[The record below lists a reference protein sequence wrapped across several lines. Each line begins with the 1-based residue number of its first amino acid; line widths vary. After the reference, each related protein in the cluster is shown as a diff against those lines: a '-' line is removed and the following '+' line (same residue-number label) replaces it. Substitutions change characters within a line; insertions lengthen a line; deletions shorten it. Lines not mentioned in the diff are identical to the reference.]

1 LFLRI
6 KKLIFFYFFYHFLK
20 KNVHLQHQTN
30 ENHKIK
36 NLVLPKMSNLRFKAT
51 ESAVSRPLEE
61 AKKVESLKASSIYA
75 KNVFTIAKMKDYLS
89 KSTHKE
95 LLQVIESG
103 SQITRDLAE
112 HIAQAMKIWSLE
124 NDVTH
129 YTHWF
134 QPLTGTTAEKHDSF
148 FEPDE
153 NGDAI
158 NKFSGDSLVQQEPDA
173 SSFPNGGIR
182 NTFEARGYT
191 AWDPSSPA
199 FIFETVAGKTLCIP
213 TVFVSYTGESLDY
226 KAPLLKATAAIDK
239 AATDVVQYFDRA
251 VTKVNV
257 SLGIEQEYFLVD
269 LSLYNA
275 RPDLQLTGRTLFGHI
290 SAKGQQLEDHYFGA
304 IPERVLAYMVDLE
317 NEAIKLGIPLKTRH
331 NEVAPSQFEC
341 APMFEEMNL
350 AIDHNQL
357 LMNLMEQ
364 IAIRHHFKVLLHEKP
379 YSGVNGS
386 GKHNN
391 WSLITN
397 TGVNL
402 LSPGKTP
409 KNNLMFLTFFVNTIR
424 AVYQHADLL
433 RASIASSSND
443 HRLGANEAPPAIISI
458 FLGSQLDEILEEVES
473 ARVAKKVKND
483 ANLWHGIPKIP
494 ELKLD
499 TTDRNRTS
507 PFAFTGNKFEF
518 RAVGSSANSAQAMTI
533 LNSIVAAQLI
543 EFKAEVDK
551 QIKKGIKKDLALL
564 NVVRKYIKESKA
576 IRFEGNGYSDE
587 WAQEAET
594 RGLSNIKSTP
604 KALDIY
610 VKEDTIALFERLG
623 IYTKRES
630 EARHEIL
637 LENFYKKLQIEARV
651 IEEVVTSIFAPACFV
666 YQNQLIDNVKGLK
679 DLGLSKEAYSSQL
692 NLVERISKHTNLILE
707 KSEEMRQARKKANNQ
722 EDVRERSIS
731 YDEVVKPYFDEIR
744 YHVNKLEKIVDDA
757 KWPLPK
763 LRELLFL
770 R

>member
-1 LFLRI
+1 MSNIRFESVKAASSR
-6 KKLIFFYFFYHFLK
+6 
-20 KNVHLQHQTN
+20 N
-30 ENHKIK
+30 
-36 NLVLPKMSNLRFKAT
+36 VLPEEKVVTKR
-51 ESAVSRPLEE
+51 AVQ
-61 AKKVESLKASSIYA
+61 IFG
-75 KNVFTIAKMKDYLS
+75 KNVFTVAKMKDYLP
-89 KSTHKE
+89 KTTFKE
-95 LLQVIESG
+95 LTTTIEQGEPIS
-103 SQITRDLAE
+103 RELAE
-112 HIAQAMKIWSLE
+112 FISQAMKSWAIE
-124 NDVTH
+124 NGASH

-134 QPLTGTTAEKHDSF
+134 QPLTGSTAEKHDAF
-148 FEPDE
+148 FEPDS

-158 NKFSGDSLVQQEPDA
+158 EKFTADALVQQEPDA

-191 AWDPSSPA
+191 GWDSSSPA
-199 FIFETVAGKTLCIP
+199 FIYETNSGKTLCIP

-226 KAPLLKATAAIDK
+226 KAPLLKAVSALDK
-239 AATDVVQYFDRA
+239 AATEVAQYFDKSIND
-251 VTKVNV
+251 VTP

-269 LSLYNA
+269 LALYNA
-275 RPDLQLTGRTLFGHI
+275 RPDLQFTGRTLFGHM

-304 IPERVLAYMVDLE
+304 IPERVLSFMVDLE
-317 NEAIKLGIPLKTRH
+317 NEALKLGIPLKTRH

-341 APMFEEMNL
+341 APMYEEINL

-364 IAIRHHFKVLLHEKP
+364 VAIRHNFKALLHEKP

-409 KNNLMFLTFFVNTIR
+409 KNNLMFLTFFVNTIK
-424 AVYQHADLL
+424 AVYEYADLL
-433 RASIASSSND
+433 RASIASHSND

-458 FLGSQLDEILEEVES
+458 FLGSQLDELLDEVES
-473 ARVAKKVKND
+473 ARVAKKVKSE
-483 ANLWHGIPKIP
+483 ANLWHGIPKVP

-499 TTDRNRTS
+499 NTDRNRTS

-518 RAVGSSANSAQAMTI
+518 RAVGSSANSALPMTI
-533 LNSIVAAQLI
+533 LNTIVAAQLI
-543 EFKAEVDK
+543 DFKAEVDK
-551 QIKKGIKKDLALL
+551 QIKKGTKKDLAIL
-564 NVVRKYIKESKA
+564 NVVRKYIKDSKA

-587 WAQEAET
+587 WATEAEA

-604 KALDIY
+604 KALDVY
-610 VKEDTIALFERLG
+610 VKPESLELFERLG

-637 LENFYKKLQIEARV
+637 LENFYKKLQIEARL
-651 IEEVVTSIFAPACFV
+651 IGEVVNSHIAPACLT
-666 YQNQLIDNVKGLK
+666 YQNDLIQNVRGLK
-679 DLGLSKEAYSSQL
+679 DLGLGKESYSSQI
-692 NLVERISKHTNLILE
+692 NLIERISKHVNTILE
-707 KSEEMRQARKKANNQ
+707 QSEEMRQARKSANTIDEIRDKA
-722 EDVRERSIS
+722 IA
-731 YDEVVKPYFDEIR
+731 YDEIVKPYFDEIR
-744 YHVNKLEKIVDDA
+744 YHVNKLEKIVDDS

-763 LRELLFL
+763 LRELLFVH
-770 R
+770 

>member
-1 LFLRI
+1 
-6 KKLIFFYFFYHFLK
+6 
-20 KNVHLQHQTN
+20 
-30 ENHKIK
+30 
-36 NLVLPKMSNLRFKAT
+36 MSNSRFAAVEEAT
-51 ESAVSRPLEE
+51 KHHFNVSSAVTSER
-61 AKKVESLKASSIYA
+61 AIHIYG
-75 KNVFTIAKMKDYLS
+75 KNVFTTAKMRDYLP
-89 KSTHKE
+89 KSTFNDLNIAIDE
-95 LLQVIESG
+95 G
-103 SQITRDLAE
+103 NQISREMAE
-112 HIAQAMKIWSLE
+112 FIAQAMKAWAIE
-124 NDVTH
+124 NGVSH

-134 QPLTGTTAEKHDSF
+134 QPLTGSTAEKHDAF
-148 FEPDE
+148 FEPD
-153 NGDAI
+153 GDGGAI
-158 NKFSGDSLVQQEPDA
+158 EKFTADALVQQEPDA

-199 FIFETVAGKTLCIP
+199 FIYETAAGKTLCIP

-226 KAPLLKATAAIDK
+226 KAPLLKAIAAIDK
-239 AATDVVQYFDRA
+239 AATDVAQYFDKSIDK
-251 VTKVNV
+251 VTA

-269 LSLYNA
+269 LALYNA
-275 RPDLQLTGRTLFGHI
+275 RPDLQLTGRTLFGHM

-317 NEAIKLGIPLKTRH
+317 NEALKLGIPLKTRH

-341 APMFEEMNL
+341 APMFEEINL

-364 IAIRHHFKVLLHEKP
+364 VAIRHNFKVLLHEKP

-409 KNNLMFLTFFVNTIR
+409 KNNLMFLTFFVNTIK
-424 AVYQHADLL
+424 AVFEHADLL
-433 RASIASSSND
+433 RASIASHSND

-473 ARVAKKVKND
+473 ARVAKKVKAD

-494 ELKLD
+494 DLKLD
-499 TTDRNRTS
+499 NTDRNRTS

-518 RAVGSSANSAQAMTI
+518 RAVGSSANSALPMTV
-533 LNSIVAAQLI
+533 LNAIVAAQLI
-543 EFKAEVDK
+543 EFKSEVDK
-551 QIKKGIKKDLALL
+551 QIKKGIKKDLAIL
-564 NVVRKYIKESKA
+564 NVVRKYIKDSKA
-576 IRFEGNGYSDE
+576 IRFEGNGYSEE
-587 WAQEAET
+587 WEIEAAA

-604 KALDIY
+604 KSLDVY
-610 VKEDTIALFERLG
+610 VTPESIELFETLG
-623 IYTKRES
+623 IYNKRES

-637 LENFYKKLQIEARV
+637 LENFFKKLQIEARV
-651 IEEVVTSIFAPACFV
+651 IGDVVTSQIAPACII
-666 YQNQLIDNVKGLK
+666 YQNQLIENVKGLK
-679 DLGLSKEAYSSQL
+679 DLGLGKEAYSSQL
-692 NLVERISKHTNLILE
+692 NYTERISKHVNIILE
-707 KSEEMRQARKKANNQ
+707 KAEEMRQARKKSNTI
-722 EDVRERSIS
+722 EDMRERAIA
-731 YDEVVKPYFDEIR
+731 YDEIVKPFFDEIR
-744 YHVNKLEKIVDDA
+744 YHVNKLEKLVDDA

-763 LRELLFL
+763 LRELLFIH
-770 R
+770 